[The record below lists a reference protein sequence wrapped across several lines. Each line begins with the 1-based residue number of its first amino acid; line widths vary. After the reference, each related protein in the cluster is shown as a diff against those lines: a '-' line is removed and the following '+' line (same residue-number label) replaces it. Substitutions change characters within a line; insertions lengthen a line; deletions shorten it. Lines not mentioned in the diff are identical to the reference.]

1 MIFIKIVNTFYWMSG
16 RINKNIF
23 VNYQKQFI
31 YKTDK
36 WVEDKCWLTSDMF
49 VFVSSFS
56 GFLGPK

>member
-1 MIFIKIVNTFYWMSG
+1 MIFIKIVNAFYWMSG

-36 WVEDKCWLTSDMF
+36 WVEDKCLLTSDMF